1 MVGLGTLHGPTN
13 GSTAYAV
20 TPDGSVIVGGSA
32 DDAFIWDANH
42 GMRSLE
48 EVLTTEYGLDV
59 SGWSG
64 LSTAYGI
71 SDDGLTIVGAGFRG
85 GVHEAWVAHIPEP
98 STLTL
103 FLVAICFAARR
114 RGAALGRPKC

>member
-1 MVGLGTLHGPTN
+1 
-13 GSTAYAV
+13 
-20 TPDGSVIVGGSA
+20 
-32 DDAFIWDANH
+32 
-42 GMRSLE
+42 
-48 EVLTTEYGLDV
+48 LDV

-98 STLTL
+98 STLIL
-103 FLVAICFAARR
+103 FLVASGLAAAR
-114 RGAALGRPKC
+114 RGAALGRLKS